1 MFSKKLKLIWLI
13 NYVKIDKNQAIYRS
27 ILKLNFTFEYVT
39 QLL

>member
-1 MFSKKLKLIWLI
+1 MFDRKLKLIWLI
-13 NYVKIDKNQAIYRS
+13 NYFKINENQAICVN